1 MKKEA
6 FLKYQDKLNE
16 VVKEFGT
23 RKLQEKSDYEY
34 KYAWEDLNRVSNVP
48 MMVDF
53 GIFEID
59 VDLDKAD
66 ETLKQW
72 VKEAIDGVDNYL
84 SRLSKTAALPNQ
96 NKDVS

>member
-1 MKKEA
+1 MEA
-6 FLKYQDKLNE
+6 
-16 VVKEFGT
+16 

>member
-16 VVKEFGT
+16 VAKEYGD
-23 RKLQEKSDYEY
+23 RKLQEESDYQY
-34 KYAWEDLNRVSNVP
+34 KHAWDDLNRVSNVP

-72 VKEAIDGVDNYL
+72 
-84 SRLSKTAALPNQ
+84 
-96 NKDVS
+96 